1 MFFVEYLEF
10 VEIPFDIPEHII
22 NTCEKRQ
29 IRRPVEI
36 ISVVD
41 PDHELMNELIDDAIV
56 RDRDVVDDSGRFNQ
70 TSEDAN
76 LSFEV
81 VFFHRSSGYHETM
94 GEFGEQF
101 IDRFIIGK
109 SVYGYEQWFILS
121 RNDGRRRLDVL
132 SSLN

>member
-1 MFFVEYLEF
+1 MDNHLLIMFFVEYLEF

-36 ISVVD
+36 FSEVD
-41 PDHELMNELIDDAIV
+41 KDHKLVHELIDDAIV

-81 VFFHRSSGYHETM
+81 VFFRRSSGYDEAM
-94 GEFGEQF
+94 REFREQI

-121 RNDGRRRLDVL
+121 RDDR
-132 SSLN
+132 